1 MGPSPGRRPILQVKA
16 LRVGKIKVDIN
27 ASVTKS
33 WTSELGI
40 ETGGRVKAHSTVYG
54 DYGIVKGSPGPA
66 VKGAAS
72 R

>member
-1 MGPSPGRRPILQVKA
+1 M
-16 LRVGKIKVDIN
+16 GKIKVDIN